1 MRKFL
6 THLVPIL
13 FILIGIGLL
22 SYPWISEYIYQNR
35 VDSELKTY
43 MATTADTE
51 DEEKE
56 RMLEEAREY
65 NDELTTAQVQI
76 TDPFNADILT
86 SDEQDY
92 YHILSLNDD
101 GLMGYVEITKI
112 SVYLP
117 IYHGTTSTTLESGV
131 GHLEQT
137 SLPIGGEST
146 HCVLSAHTGLNS
158 SKMFTDLVDMEE
170 GDLFFLHVL
179 DDIYAYRVITI
190 QVVDPSDTSSLV
202 IQNGR
207 DLCTL
212 VTCTPYGVNSHRL
225 LVTGERTEYTEEVYD
240 EALDETT
247 STESQWMQAYR
258 QAIIMGIVLVC
269 ILVLF
274 AIMASKMMN
283 KNKVEEG
290 KPMNSI
296 FDYLDE
302 SPPEP
307 IDYKQKSKKK

>member
-6 THLVPIL
+6 THLIPIL
-13 FILIGIGLL
+13 FILVGIGLL
-22 SYPWISEYIYQNR
+22 AYPWISEYVYQNR

-43 MATTADTE
+43 LATAADTE

-56 RMLEEAREY
+56 KMLEEAREY

-92 YHILSLNDD
+92 YNILSLNDD
-101 GLMGYVEITKI
+101 GLMGYVEIPKI

-179 DDIYAYRVITI
+179 DDTYAYRVVTI
-190 QVVDPSDTSSLV
+190 SVVDPSDTSGLV

-225 LVTGERTEYTEEVYD
+225 LVTGERTVDAGVSSSHYHGYCNC
-240 EALDETT
+240 LCIG
-247 STESQWMQAYR
+247 SFCNCSQKD
-258 QAIIMGIVLVC
+258 V
-269 ILVLF
+269 
-274 AIMASKMMN
+274 K
-283 KNKVEEG
+283 
-290 KPMNSI
+290 
-296 FDYLDE
+296 
-302 SPPEP
+302 
-307 IDYKQKSKKK
+307 